1 METGWS
7 PGTVISED
15 DAKRSAPV
23 YITRIIEKK
32 RDINTFR
39 EKGTFLDTVHRYT
52 LCTVR
57 KIVSSVSRKRRA
69 LRKGA
74 PSRYISREGTF
85 LWIWIAKGFYV
96 KVIILPVL
104 RWHNDYLLRKFFCN
118 FFLNF
123 YAILFIPFVVIYRN
137 NIYITM
143 RHSITSFL
151 FQKKF

>member
-85 LWIWIAKGFYV
+85 L
-96 KVIILPVL
+96 
-104 RWHNDYLLRKFFCN
+104 
-118 FFLNF
+118 
-123 YAILFIPFVVIYRN
+123 
-137 NIYITM
+137 
-143 RHSITSFL
+143 
-151 FQKKF
+151 